1 MFLVVNHT
9 VFSDRRSTNSKKTD
23 VETSKPSL
31 TQFHKFSS
39 IEIPLLPSIN
49 TCINFNVYVVISEA
63 FIMYSLQVQVESV
76 QSSVLIYW
84 QQSCTHIFFH
94 QWINSRWNKEFHFII
109 VRQHT
114 PVHQVTTYK
123 QWLISDLIY
132 CNLVIVARL
141 NWKHQCM
148 SVFHVGRD
156 ACGTAWDIFDP
167 ARRGHDILAWS
178 KMDSNLLQR
187 NTANVV
193 ECSAP
198 NVTVHLR

>member
-1 MFLVVNHT
+1 MNQPTIYCKKRSNLGYVTVVSRIIIVAKQNNCTQINTTDARYDVFPQWRWTWMFLVVNHT

-63 FIMYSLQVQVESV
+63 FIMYSLQVQVETV

-84 QQSCTHIFFH
+84 QQSCTHIFFR
-94 QWINSRWNKEFHFII
+94 QWINSKWNKEFQLIV

-114 PVHQVTTYK
+114 PLHQVTIYE
-123 QWLISDLIY
+123 QWLGILQPVVTWLL
-132 CNLVIVARL
+132 LV
-141 NWKHQCM
+141 
-148 SVFHVGRD
+148 
-156 ACGTAWDIFDP
+156 
-167 ARRGHDILAWS
+167 
-178 KMDSNLLQR
+178 
-187 NTANVV
+187 
-193 ECSAP
+193 
-198 NVTVHLR
+198 